1 MNWYSLSL
9 LLFLEYTS
17 IAKGLKTPFDELMSA
32 FIKLIPMIVTATV
45 AVGLKLMVDS
55 RKKKITFWAAFI
67 SWLGAVFI
75 SYLFYP
81 AILEYSSDSLK
92 PLWMAFVVL
101 VGDKI
106 VVYFVEKFN
115 VDTFL
120 SAVVNAAANW
130 ITKK

>member
-1 MNWYSLSL
+1 ML
-9 LLFLEYTS
+9 
-17 IAKGLKTPFDELMSA
+17 
-32 FIKLIPMIVTATV
+32 VTATI
-45 AVGLKLMVDS
+45 AVGLKIIIES
-55 RKKKITFWAAFI
+55 RRKKMTVWAAVI

-81 AILEYSSDSLK
+81 VILEYSSESFK

-106 VVYFVEKFN
+106 VVYFVEKFQ

-120 SAVVNAAANW
+120 SAIVNIISDW
-130 ITKK
+130 IIKKN